1 MIGRSI
7 KWYNHYMTDQKEKN
21 RKKIAGFFETGS
33 KKDSGCD
40 RIGLELE
47 HFIVDKDTGKSVFYY
62 GEKGIET
69 ILKALSARYEEEI
82 ISDAYLIGLKKN
94 DCTVTLEPGAQLEL
108 SIAPAKSLKNIM
120 DIQRGFIEDLSVLTD
135 PLGYKIV
142 CLGYREK
149 DKAEEIPLIPKNR
162 YRNMDAH
169 FKKTGTMGRN
179 MMRGTG
185 ASQVSIDYRDEED
198 FKKKF
203 RAACFISPLFA
214 LVADNAPF
222 FEGETYKK
230 HTLRQRIW
238 QNVDNAR
245 AGIPWVID
253 EPDFGFLRYA
263 EYISKVPLIVHGDYD
278 DSYTTKT
285 VDEIYS
291 EREIKN
297 NEIAHAASMVFP
309 DVRLVRYIEIR
320 VGDSMPI
327 DMSISYAAMIKG
339 LFLNEKWLD
348 IQEDRFAGFCTADI
362 KKAKKEIEEKGYEAE
377 VYGIPICEILDEMVC
392 HMSIKLPR
400 DEKHY
405 TDIMSDMINK
415 RQNPVM
421 IKIKKDKNQMYI
433 KDRKR

>member
-1 MIGRSI
+1 
-7 KWYNHYMTDQKEKN
+7 MTNQKEKN
-21 RKKIAGFFETGS
+21 RKTIAEFFETGS

-62 GEKGIET
+62 GEKGIES
-69 ILKALSARYEEEI
+69 ILKALSPCYEEEI
-82 ISDAYLIGLKKN
+82 ISDGHLIGLKKS

-108 SIAPAKSLKNIM
+108 SIAPSKSLKNIM

-135 PLGYKIV
+135 PLGYNIV

-149 DKAEEIPLIPKNR
+149 DKADDIPLIPKNR
-162 YRNMDAH
+162 YRNMDTH

-185 ASQVSIDYRDEED
+185 ASQVSIDYRDEKD
-198 FKKKF
+198 FKRKF

-222 FEGETYKK
+222 FEGRIYKK
-230 HTLRQRIW
+230 NTLRQRIW
-238 QNVDNAR
+238 QNVDDAR

-263 EYISKVPLIVHGDYD
+263 EYISGIPLIAPGDYD

-291 EREIKN
+291 GRPIKE
-297 NEIAHAASMVFP
+297 NETAHAASMVFP
-309 DVRLVRYIEIR
+309 DVRLVKYIEIR

-327 DMSISYAAMIKG
+327 DLSISYASMIKG

-348 IQEDRFAGFCTADI
+348 IQEDRFRTFSAADI
-362 KKAKKEIEEKGYEAE
+362 KRAKKEIEEKGYDAV
-377 VYGIPICEILDEMVC
+377 VYGIPVCEIFDEMIY
-392 HMSIKLPR
+392 HMSINLSR
-400 DEKHY
+400 EEKHY
-405 TDIMSDMINK
+405 TDIMSDMI
-415 RQNPVM
+415 RRRENPAM
-421 IKIKKDKNQMYI
+421 MMKKDHK
-433 KDRKR
+433 KGDRHV

>member
-1 MIGRSI
+1 
-7 KWYNHYMTDQKEKN
+7 MTDQKEKN

>member
-1 MIGRSI
+1 
-7 KWYNHYMTDQKEKN
+7 MTDQKEKN

-238 QNVDNAR
+238 QNVDDAR

-415 RQNPVM
+415 RQNPAM
-421 IKIKKDKNQMYI
+421 IKIKKEKNQIAY
-433 KDRKR
+433 KR